1 MDPRSTKGKQLR
13 SARNDSELK
22 TAAKHVTYE
31 IAMLA
36 YSAMEL
42 APVCLSPLTTP
53 AEYPQNMAME
63 SFLLHFRNLRAFLC
77 PSSQRVGDDDVLAV
91 DFLPGCTG
99 MDVGDVNR
107 LAADKQLLDR
117 MLAHL
122 SYSREEYI
130 TGGRGGWR
138 IAEMAVLLF
147 DEFDRFLVRVP
158 PRMTPW
164 LPSQA
169 QIAEWRSKLKE
180 RFPGD
185 LSQYRGYTGPP
196 DSTVNP

>member
-1 MDPRSTKGKQLR
+1 MDPRSTKGNQPR
-13 SARNDSELK
+13 SERKDSELK

-77 PSSQRVGDDDVLAV
+77 PSLQRVDEDDVLAV
-91 DFLPGCTG
+91 DFLRAWTG
-99 MDVGDVNR
+99 IDVGDVNR
-107 LAADKQLLDR
+107 LAADKQRLDR

-122 SYSREEYI
+122 SYSREEYV
-130 TGGRGGWR
+130 TGGCAGWK

-147 DEFDRFLVRVP
+147 DEFDRFLVHVP
-158 PRMTPW
+158 PQMGSC
-164 LPSQA
+164 LPSPA
-169 QIAEWRSKLKE
+169 QVAEWRSKLKE

-196 DSTVNP
+196 VPAVNP